1 MPIVAA
7 VILTVASA
15 TKCCRQDADRTTG
28 TDAGVTFSDERKLL
42 MGKATGFL
50 EFKRSL
56 PVLRAAEARVNDWDE
71 FHQLLPDADLQAQ
84 GARCMNCGVPFC
96 HTGEIIGGATAG
108 CPLHNLIP
116 EWNDLVYQGRWRAA
130 YERLALT
137 NNFPEFTGRVCPAPC
152 ESSCVLGINEEPVMI
167 KEIEVAI
174 IDRAFAENWIA
185 PSAPDVRT
193 GRRVAVIGSGP
204 AGLAC
209 ADELNQLGHWV
220 TVFERADRIGGLL
233 MYGIPNM
240 KLEKRLVD
248 RRVDLMR
255 REGIEFRSRVNV
267 GVDVSPADLLAD
279 FDAIVLAG
287 GAPKPRDLKIPG
299 RELRGVHLAME
310 FLHSNTKSLLDSVFA
325 DGEFFEMRGRN
336 IVVIGGGDT
345 GTDCVASSLRHG
357 CASVT
362 QFEIMPQPL
371 ARELT
376 HDSWLSRVRTF
387 QTDYGQEE
395 AAAVFGHDP
404 RAYDILTKK
413 FVGDAWQNLVGI
425 ETVEVEWKDNA
436 FIERTGTERF
446 FPADYAFLAL
456 GFVGVEK
463 GNLLDGLGVALTERG
478 TIAVGANKQTN
489 VPSVFAAG
497 DCERGQSLVVWAIA
511 DGRRAARSV
520 NEFLALQRA

>member
-1 MPIVAA
+1 
-7 VILTVASA
+7 
-15 TKCCRQDADRTTG
+15 
-28 TDAGVTFSDERKLL
+28 

-56 PVLRAAEARVNDWDE
+56 PVLRPAAVRAGDWDE
-71 FHQLLPDADLQAQ
+71 FHHPLPDAELQTQ
-84 GARCMNCGVPFC
+84 GARCMNCGIPFC
-96 HTGEIIGGATAG
+96 HTGETISGATAG

-116 EWNDLVYQGRWRAA
+116 EWNDLVYQGRWQAA
-130 YERLALT
+130 YQRLAVT

-174 IDRAFAENWIA
+174 IDRAFAENWIT
-185 PSAPDVRT
+185 PNPPDFRT
-193 GRRVAVIGSGP
+193 DKRVAIIGSGP

-209 ADELNQLGHWV
+209 ADELNKLGHSV

-255 REGIEFRSRVNV
+255 AEGIEFRHSVNV
-267 GVDVSPADLLAD
+267 GADISPEDLRED
-279 FDAIVLAG
+279 FEAIVLAG
-287 GAPKPRDLKIPG
+287 GAPKPRDLNIPG
-299 RELRGVHLAME
+299 RDLRSIYFAMD
-310 FLHSNTKSLLDSVFA
+310 FLTSNTKSLLNSVFA
-325 DGEFFEMRGRN
+325 DKQFFEMRGRSV
-336 IVVIGGGDT
+336 VVIGGGDT
-345 GTDCVASSLRHG
+345 GTDCVGSSLRHG
-357 CASVT
+357 CASVV
-362 QFEIMPQPL
+362 QLEIMPQPP
-371 ARELT
+371 AREFT

-395 AAAVFGHDP
+395 AAALFGSDP
-404 RAYDILTKK
+404 RAYRTLTKR
-413 FVGDAWQNLVGI
+413 FVGDENQNLVGI
-425 ETVEVEWKDNA
+425 ETVEVEWKNNA
-436 FIERTGTERF
+436 FNEIAGTERF

-478 TIAVGANKQTN
+478 TISVGANKQTS

-511 DGRRAARSV
+511 DGRRAARGV